1 MTDLEQD
8 YLLEIAR
15 SRGFQN
21 KLVER
26 ECQLRSVSKELEEE
40 RKKCTALQ
48 TDKQNILV
56 LCAELQEIIQAT
68 PLSKA
73 EIRRRVLAIEKIV
86 DGR

>member
-15 SRGFQN
+15 SRDFQD
-21 KLVER
+21 KLIER
-26 ECQLRSVSKELEEE
+26 ECQLRSMSKELEEE
-40 RKKCTALQ
+40 RKSSGALQ
-48 TDKQNILV
+48 MDKQNILV

-73 EIRRRVLAIEKIV
+73 EVCRRVLAIEKIV
-86 DGR
+86 GGK